1 MITVDS
7 HQHFWEI
14 NRFDYEW
21 MDVGSPLRSNKTPK
35 DLEPLM
41 GASNVDYCVTVQA
54 HQSIE
59 ETKWLLKLA
68 ESNDFISGVVGWVDL
83 ADPKVGE
90 TLDALQNNEY
100 FKGVR
105 HLWHDEEDEKWMLN
119 PGPLNG
125 LREISRRGLSYDFLV
140 RPNHLKYIP
149 IIMDSV
155 PNLNAVIDHIG
166 KPNISTKQIEPWL
179 SDLRKVASIESIKC
193 KISGMVTEADM
204 KTWTVNELSPYVHHV
219 LAMFGQDR
227 VMMGSDWPVCTLA
240 ADYNRVI
247 TSFQEILSGCND
259 EAKRYIFGRT
269 AIEFYKLGI

>member
-90 TLDALQNNEY
+90 ILDDLQNNEY

-125 LREISRRGLSYDFLV
+125 LKEISRRGL
-140 RPNHLKYIP
+140 
-149 IIMDSV
+149 
-155 PNLNAVIDHIG
+155 
-166 KPNISTKQIEPWL
+166 
-179 SDLRKVASIESIKC
+179 
-193 KISGMVTEADM
+193 
-204 KTWTVNELSPYVHHV
+204 
-219 LAMFGQDR
+219 
-227 VMMGSDWPVCTLA
+227 
-240 ADYNRVI
+240 
-247 TSFQEILSGCND
+247 
-259 EAKRYIFGRT
+259 
-269 AIEFYKLGI
+269 